1 MSIKIKIEPD
11 NQEPEQ
17 PSVQISLE
25 MRKTLD
31 GKLMILDPFLMLW
44 ISQATVCFNGKIKC
58 KKEVLEKSIA
68 AVIANLRDNVEY
80 HSRMRFTRLARE
92 CKRRLLNL
100 CFQKLAHTQYSH
112 PY

>member
-1 MSIKIKIEPD
+1 
-11 NQEPEQ
+11 
-17 PSVQISLE
+17 
-25 MRKTLD
+25 
-31 GKLMILDPFLMLW
+31 MILDPFLMLW
-44 ISQATVCFNGKIKC
+44 ISQATVLLLENQVQ
-58 KKEVLEKSIA
+58 EVRLKSIA

>member
-1 MSIKIKIEPD
+1 
-11 NQEPEQ
+11 
-17 PSVQISLE
+17 
-25 MRKTLD
+25 
-31 GKLMILDPFLMLW
+31 MILDPFLMLW
-44 ISQATVCFNGKIKC
+44 ISQATVLRWKIQVQ
-58 KKEVLEKSIA
+58 EVREKTQKSIA